1 MAKMQSMKLSS
12 MKAASIQSASMP
24 SARVTAAS
32 RTPVWQDYLTMTKP
46 KVVAML
52 LLTALVGMCLAVPGI
67 PPMKAVLLGLLGIGL
82 QSAAAAAFNH
92 VLDRRFDAKMAR
104 TYHRPL
110 AKGRV
115 ATHHAVVFAASL
127 MVAGFG
133 VLWQLN
139 PLTAWL
145 TFASL
150 IGYAVVYTV
159 WLKHATPQNIVIG
172 GLAGAAPPLLG
183 WTAVTGQLDPH
194 ALLLVMLVFTWTPPH
209 FWALAI
215 HRRDDYANAGI
226 PMLPVTHGIAFTQ
239 TMVLLYTV
247 MLAIVGLLPWLTGMS
262 GMLYL
267 IGSSALNLAFI
278 GYACRLKFADK
289 AVKKGYAWSTFTFSI
304 WHLLAL
310 FVVLLADHWVRI
322 AFS

>member
-1 MAKMQSMKLSS
+1 MAKLQM
-12 MKAASIQSASMP
+12 AGHASIKI
-24 SARVTAAS
+24 ARH
-32 RTPVWQDYLTMTKP
+32 RQRVWQDYLTMTKP

-52 LLTALVGMCLAVPGI
+52 LLTALVGMCLAVSGI
-67 PPMKAVLLGLLGIGL
+67 PPLKAVVLGLAGIGL

-92 VLDRRFDAKMAR
+92 VLDRRFDAQMAR
-104 TYHRPL
+104 THHRPL

-115 ATHHAVVFAASL
+115 ETYKAVIFASVL
-127 MVAGFG
+127 MVAGFAL
-133 VLWQLN
+133 LWQLN
-139 PLTAWL
+139 ALTAWL

-183 WTAVTGQLDPH
+183 WTAVTGQFDPH

-215 HRRDDYANAGI
+215 HRRDDYAKAGI
-226 PMLPVTHGIAFTQ
+226 PMLPVTHGIEFTK

-247 MLAIVGLLPWLTGMS
+247 LLALVGLLPWLTGMS
-262 GMLYL
+262 GGLYL
-267 IGSSALNLAFI
+267 AGSGLLNLGFI
-278 GYACRLKFADK
+278 AYAGKLKFADST
-289 AVKKGYAWSTFTFSI
+289 GHAWATFKYSI

-310 FVVLLADHWVRI
+310 FVVLLADHWLL
-322 AFS
+322 ALW

>member
-1 MAKMQSMKLSS
+1 MAKLTLAAKGGMKSS
-12 MKAASIQSASMP
+12 SGV
-24 SARVTAAS
+24 ARK
-32 RTPVWQDYLTMTKP
+32 RIWQDYLTMTKP

-67 PPMKAVLLGLLGIGL
+67 PPAEAVVLGLLGIGL

-92 VLDRRFDAKMAR
+92 VLDRRFDAQMAR
-104 TYHRPL
+104 THHRPL

-115 ATHHAVVFAASL
+115 TTGRAVAFASVL
-127 MVAGFG
+127 MVAGFAL
-133 VLWQLN
+133 LWQLN
-139 PLTAWL
+139 ALTAWL
-145 TFASL
+145 TLASL
-150 IGYAVVYTV
+150 VGYALVYTV

-215 HRRDDYANAGI
+215 HRRDDYAKAGI
-226 PMLPVTHGIAFTQ
+226 PMLPVTHGIGFTK

-247 MLAIVGLLPWLTGMS
+247 MLVMVGLLPWLTGMS
-262 GMLYL
+262 GWLYL
-267 IGSSALNLAFI
+267 AGSTLLNVGFV
-278 GYACRLKFADK
+278 GYALKLKFADQP
-289 AVKKGYAWSTFTFSI
+289 GYAWATFKYSI
-304 WHLLAL
+304 WHLLGL
-310 FVVLLADHWVRI
+310 FVVLLADHWLTGLL
-322 AFS
+322 AP

>member
-1 MAKMQSMKLSS
+1 MAKVQSIE
-12 MKAASIQSASMP
+12 KAGTLKA
-24 SARVTAAS
+24 VT
-32 RTPVWQDYLTMTKP
+32 RYRVWQDYLTMTKP

-67 PPMKAVLLGLLGIGL
+67 PPVKAVLLGLMGIGL

-115 ATHHAVVFAASL
+115 PTHHAVVFATSL

-215 HRRDDYANAGI
+215 HRRDDYAKAGI

-278 GYACRLKFADK
+278 GYACQLKFADN